1 MDAVLLVENAVHWG
15 CSVADE
21 VGYGGASAVTDVGSL
36 AESRLL
42 TANLARRPGTR
53 RRHLD
58 PASIVSRCI
67 TLTSADKVFLARCK
81 RESPAPEMKWR
92 VEGAAWSESYPPF
105 DERAPP
111 PKNVGRQT
119 HWYNDRENSF
129 PNLYPNST

>member
-1 MDAVLLVENAVHWG
+1 MRLNFSINPRSFLSGDLVDAVLLVENAVHWG

-36 AESRLL
+36 AQSRLL

-67 TLTSADKVFLARCK
+67 TLTFDEKVFLARCK
-81 RESPAPEMKWR
+81 RERPAPEMK
-92 VEGAAWSESYPPF
+92 
-105 DERAPP
+105 
-111 PKNVGRQT
+111 
-119 HWYNDRENSF
+119 
-129 PNLYPNST
+129 